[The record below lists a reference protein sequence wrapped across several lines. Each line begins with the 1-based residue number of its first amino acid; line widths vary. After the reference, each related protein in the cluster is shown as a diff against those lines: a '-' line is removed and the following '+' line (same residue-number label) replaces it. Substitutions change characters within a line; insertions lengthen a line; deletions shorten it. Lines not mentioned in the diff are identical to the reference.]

1 MVIQMSTQKN
11 SDTVSHKYYKNRNA
25 DERQSE
31 LYKKFPT
38 DSFLGSEKNVDHFIQ
53 WVTFFRK
60 NLHRFAMD
68 YLGLKLHLYQI
79 IMLYLMGVN
88 QFIVVIASRAS
99 AKSFII
105 ALYACCRCILY
116 PNSLVVLSSATKGQS
131 KLLVSEKIQKELM
144 NLSPALRKE
153 ILKVKDNQNEVIV
166 YFRNHSTI
174 TVVPASENG
183 RGYRSNVIVREE
195 FRQIKKSVDDSILSP
210 FQIIRQ
216 TPYMKDD
223 FYVDIPELQE
233 ETVDI
238 YISSSW
244 FDNGQNW
251 MWDIVD
257 QAYDDMLKGKASCL
271 LAFDE
276 SIALMHKIK
285 TMRYFQTEKK
295 KQDPITW
302 QLEFLNT
309 RLKEN
314 RSAFFTYSMLQQN
327 QRAKKPFYPRTLL
340 DFKMGKKNPYDIPK
354 QNGEVRIV
362 ACDMAFVENKKNDNS
377 IFSCMRLLPECTT
390 YSRESS
396 NDIKIDN
403 GYRRIVPYIESV
415 QGGDVVKQ
423 AIRIR
428 ELYEDFSADYIV
440 LDMRNAGVAIYDLLA
455 KVMYDEDRGIEYP
468 PLSCMNDDTVANRIK
483 IEGALPCIFV
493 VNATQKLNSD
503 IALDFRRVLDS
514 QKIDLL
520 ITFEQAS
527 EEILPNVKEYM
538 NSPDAAT
545 QVFYESPFLET
556 QALISETTD
565 LIYEKKEQTGAIVI
579 HEQGSN
585 RKDRY
590 TSCSYGSYFASLLE
604 KDLISKNDDYE
615 FVTFIN

>member
-1 MVIQMSTQKN
+1 MKMSTKMKN
-11 SDTVSHKYYKNRNA
+11 NIIQEPKNHYKNRSA

-31 LYKKFPT
+31 LYKKFPS
-38 DSFLGSEKNVDHFIQ
+38 DSFLGNEKNVDHFMQ
-53 WVTFFRK
+53 WVTFFRR

-79 IMLYLMGVN
+79 IMLFLMGVN

-116 PNSLVVLSSATKGQS
+116 SNSWIVLSSATKGQS

-144 NLSPALRKE
+144 NLSPTLRKE
-153 ILKVKDNQNEVIV
+153 ILKIKDNQNEVIV

-183 RGYRSNVIVREE
+183 RGYRSTVNVREE
-195 FRQIKKSVDDSILSP
+195 FRQIKKYVDDSILSP
-210 FQIIRQ
+210 FQVIRQ
-216 TPYMKDD
+216 VPYLMDD
-223 FYVDIPELQE
+223 YYADIIELQE
-233 ETVDI
+233 EPVDI

-244 FDNGQNW
+244 LDNGHW
-251 MWDIVD
+251 MWGIVD
-257 QAYDDMLKGKASCL
+257 QAYDEMLKGKTSCL

-314 RSAFFTYSMLQQN
+314 RFAFFTYSMLQQN
-327 QRAKKPFYPRTLL
+327 QRAKRPFYPRTLL
-340 DFKMGKKNPYDIPK
+340 DFKAGRKNPYDIPK
-354 QNGEVRIV
+354 QNGEIRIV

-377 IFSCMRLLPECTT
+377 IFSCMRLLPEYTT
-390 YSRESS
+390 YTRESS
-396 NDIKIDN
+396 SDIEIDN
-403 GYRRIVPYIESV
+403 GYRRIVSYLESV
-415 QGGDVVKQ
+415 QGGDVTRQ

-428 ELYEDFSADYIV
+428 QLFEDFGADYIV

-455 KVMYDEDRGIEYP
+455 KVMYDEERGVEYS
-468 PLSCMNDDTVANRIK
+468 PLSCMNDDAVANRIK

-514 QKIDLL
+514 NKIDLL

-527 EEILPNVKEYM
+527 EEFLPNVKEYV
-538 NSPDAAT
+538 NALDGAT
-545 QVFYESPFLET
+545 QGFYESPFLET

-565 LIYEKKEQTGAIVI
+565 LVYEKKEQTGAIVI
-579 HEQGSN
+579 HEPTSTS

-590 TSCSYGSYFASLLE
+590 TSVSYGSYFASLLE
-604 KDLISKNDDYE
+604 KDLISKSDDYE
-615 FVTFIN
+615 FQVLIN

>member
-1 MVIQMSTQKN
+1 MSTQKN

-354 QNGEVRIV
+354 QNGEVRII

>member
-1 MVIQMSTQKN
+1 MSTQKN

-251 MWDIVD
+251 MWNIVD

>member
-1 MVIQMSTQKN
+1 MLMMKNNMSSRK
-11 SDTVSHKYYKNRNA
+11 HYKSRYA
-25 DERQSE
+25 DENQAE
-31 LYKKFPT
+31 LYKRFSS
-38 DSFLGSEKNVDHFIQ
+38 DSFLGNDKNVDHFML

-79 IMLYLMGVN
+79 IMLYLMGIS
-88 QFIVVIASRAS
+88 QFITVIASRAS

-105 ALYACCRCILY
+105 TVYACCIGILY
-116 PNSLVVLSSATKGQS
+116 PNSLIVLSSSTKGQS
-131 KLLVSEKIQKELM
+131 KLLVSEKIQKELL

-153 ILKVKDNQNEVIV
+153 IVKIKDNQNEVIV
-166 YFRNHSTI
+166 YFKSHSTI

-183 RGYRSNVIVREE
+183 RGYRSNIIVREE

-216 TPYMKDD
+216 TPYMSDKR
-223 FYVDIPELQE
+223 YSEIPELQE
-233 ETVDI
+233 EPVDI

-244 FDNGQNW
+244 FDNGHW
-251 MWDIVD
+251 MWEIVD
-257 QAYDDMLKGKASCL
+257 QTYTDMLKGKESCL

-285 TMRYFQTEKK
+285 TMRYFQREKK

-302 QLEFLNT
+302 QLEFMNT

-327 QRAKKPFYPRTLL
+327 QRAKRPFYPRTLI
-340 DFKMGKKNPYDIPK
+340 DFKMGKKNPYEIQK

-362 ACDMAFVENKKNDNS
+362 ACDMAFIENKKNDNS
-377 IFSCMRLLPECTT
+377 IFSCIRLLPEYTT
-390 YSRESS
+390 YRRESS
-396 NDIKIDN
+396 SDIEIDN
-403 GYRRIVPYIESV
+403 GYRRILSYMESV
-415 QGGDVVKQ
+415 QGGDITKQ

-428 ELYEDFSADYIV
+428 ELYEDFNADYIV
-440 LDMRNAGVAIYDLLA
+440 LDMRNAGIAVYDLLA
-455 KVMYDEDRGIEYP
+455 KVMYDEDRGVEYS
-468 PLSCMNDDTVANRIK
+468 PLCSMNDDTIANRIK
-483 IEGALPCIFV
+483 IEGSKPCIFV

-503 IALDFRRVLDS
+503 IALDFRRILTS
-514 QKIDLL
+514 NKIDLL

-527 EEILPNVKEYM
+527 EEILPNIKEYVGAV
-538 NSPDAAT
+538 DGLT
-545 QVFYESPFLET
+545 QSFYEAPFLET

-565 LIYEKKEQTGAIVI
+565 LVYEKKEQTGAIVI
-579 HEQGSN
+579 HEQGNS

-604 KDLISKNDDYE
+604 KDLISRNDEYE
-615 FVTFIN
+615 FAVFIN